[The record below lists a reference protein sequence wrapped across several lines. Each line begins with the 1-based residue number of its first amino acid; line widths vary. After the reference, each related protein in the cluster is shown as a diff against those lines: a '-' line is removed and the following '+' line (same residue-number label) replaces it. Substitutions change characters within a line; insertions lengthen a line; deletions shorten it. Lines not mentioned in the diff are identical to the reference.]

1 MSNVLRSMMGRAG
14 MSFGHLA
21 KITPRGARAEGDDD
35 RDDRNDRDDDSGK
48 GKKGK
53 RADGGDDD
61 DDDDDDGQNREN
73 GDSKKGKHAE
83 GDDDRDD
90 DSGKGKKGKRADGG
104 DDDDDDDDD
113 DGDRAE
119 NDDDDEE
126 EMRGKSASARARRR
140 ERARC
145 AAIFGCKA
153 AAKNPVL
160 AANLAFNTSMTR
172 QQAIQVLNDTPA
184 PQATYGS
191 RRNPNLGAGGE
202 QSQSREQAAASSWD
216 RAFAKA
222 RGER

>member
-35 RDDRNDRDDDSGK
+35 RDDRN
-48 GKKGK
+48 
-53 RADGGDDD
+53 
-61 DDDDDDGQNREN
+61 
-73 GDSKKGKHAE
+73 
-83 GDDDRDD
+83 DRDD

>member
-1 MSNVLRSMMGRAG
+1 MSNVLRNMMGRAG

-21 KITPRGARAEGDDD
+21 KITPRGARAEGNDDD
-35 RDDRNDRDDDSGK
+35 R
-48 GKKGK
+48 
-53 RADGGDDD
+53 
-61 DDDDDDGQNREN
+61 
-73 GDSKKGKHAE
+73 
-83 GDDDRDD
+83 DDRDD
-90 DSGKGKKGKRADGG
+90 DSGKGKKGKRADDG
-104 DDDDDDDDD
+104 DDDDD

-172 QQAIQVLNDTPA
+172 NQAIRVLNDTPA
-184 PQATYGS
+184 PQATYGA